1 MTKKLSTILLVLC
14 MIMGL
19 AACGET
25 EVSKDSETVS
35 ASSETV
41 SASVENETS
50 ASAEEKETVTESTE
64 PVSVTEEA
72 QKEEGA
78 VLVVVFSATGNTK
91 KVAEKIAEFEGADLY
106 EIIPAEVYTE
116 ADLNYYDNNSRSIKE
131 QNDKSCRPEIA
142 SETIDISGY
151 GKIYIGYPIWCAIE
165 PRIMDTFVES
175 YDFGDTTVIPFCTS
189 GSSGLGMSGSNL
201 EKLAGSGNW
210 EKGKRFAANVSDD
223 KIKEW
228 VDSLK

>member
-1 MTKKLSTILLVLC
+1 MAAGTVVSSKMLSLC
-14 MIMGL
+14 
-19 AACGET
+19 T
-25 EVSKDSETVS
+25 
-35 ASSETV
+35 
-41 SASVENETS
+41 
-50 ASAEEKETVTESTE
+50 
-64 PVSVTEEA
+64 
-72 QKEEGA
+72 
-78 VLVVVFSATGNTK
+78 FSATGNTK

-151 GKIYIGYPIWCAIE
+151 TRIYIGYPIWCAIE

-175 YDFGDTTVIPFCTS
+175 YDFGDATVIPFCTS

-210 EKGKRFAANVSDD
+210 EKGKRFAANVTDD
-223 KIKEW
+223 KIQEW
-228 VDSLK
+228 IDSLK